1 MAKLT
6 RRHLLYQSSMGAVAV
21 GMLPVAARFVPVVP
35 SPAVVPEVVAEAE
48 APAAALSEP
57 LVAFIHTAAP
67 GELTLMVGTR
77 EIIVRDAALIAR
89 LVQAAL

>member
-6 RRHLLYQSSMGAVAV
+6 RRHLLYQSSMGAAAV
-21 GMLPVAARFVPVVP
+21 GMLPVAARFVAVAP
-35 SPAVVPEVVAEAE
+35 SAAVPEVAAEAE
-48 APAAALSEP
+48 APVAVLSEP
-57 LVAFIHTAAP
+57 LVAFIHTAVP
-67 GELTLMVGTR
+67 NELTLMVGTR